1 MEELGGT
8 LLFLAI
14 IVAPIV
20 LGVLLAYG
28 ILQRRRRSRMSAA
41 ARDTVPPA
49 AGTSPRTQAGR
60 GPDAP

>member
-1 MEELGGT
+1 MENVGGT

-14 IVAPIV
+14 IAAPVV

-28 ILQRRRRSRMSAA
+28 IVQRRRRDRMSAA
-41 ARDTVPPA
+41 SRDAAPPVAGAGGA
-49 AGTSPRTQAGR
+49 AVGR

>member
-28 ILQRRRRSRMSAA
+28 ILQRRRRGRMSAVSHDA
-41 ARDTVPPA
+41 APPA
-49 AGTSPRTQAGR
+49 AGANRRTQAGR